1 MKGVAKLGRRIQ
13 RSLLVCGIFAI
24 ISLGLPQ
31 SVFAQD
37 AQFRE
42 GVKAFEEG
50 RFEDAEKAFREVLKA
65 NPSNEDALSFRDEA
79 GYKFWV
85 DVLARGGRLG
95 TLARR
100 ILKRAET
107 GAKKE
112 RQSEEKMREMLKT
125 MLETESYI
133 EQFAMVEKL
142 VQQHGHY
149 TVPLLVEILGDQKEA
164 EKRVR
169 TISYLKRLGDEGIL
183 ALLELLE
190 SEKSLLQQNAC
201 IILGHIRDRRAL
213 PALKRKAETSKDSD
227 VKKEATTALSRFE
240 FSGKSTDAYAVLGEA
255 YYKENPLVMVNP
267 YKEWVVWKWRGT
279 RLTRKIVRRYAWNDQ
294 IAEELAYDGL
304 SVDPNDQRLWALLIN
319 VYAMQWNE
327 VTGTLRVMR
336 QVQDRGG
343 EVDSEL
349 MGSLE
354 KEKTR
359 LKKANMIIASAGR
372 EALFGALQKALED
385 NNAAVAITIIE
396 ALRDIKVEAGDLPAS
411 GASQV
416 LPLNNPGALPGKEV
430 EVTLAQ
436 TPGKAGKDGKAAT
449 KEAGKPAAK
458 PAPKPA
464 PKAEPKPAPK
474 AEPKPEAK
482 PRKSRGRVSQL
493 PGKNKKGYAFR
504 GGVFP
509 QAAKPAPVKKD
520 AAAGGAANSGG
531 GSALCAALV
540 FGDRRVRFAAAMA
553 LARLNPATAF
563 SNSDKVMENL
573 AEAVAQ
579 SGQRVILVVER
590 DLNTRNDLI
599 GRLRSLGYMVYGV
612 PSGLDAEARLRSF
625 PAHDLVIVSSELNK
639 DGAGDEPL
647 EFQFVRKLKEDYRT
661 KPIKVMVLTP
671 AARETEMAKLVDA
684 EESVVGVIT
693 PGVDKIVLRDKIKE
707 IFSSDEAMRDE
718 KARADKV
725 AENAALAIA
734 SLQDKQT
741 LYKLE
746 RANKSLINNCTGRVD
761 PVRIAAM
768 KGLGAV
774 GPKART
780 AALNTLVAV
789 FKNKDNSTE
798 VRVAAA
804 NAMGEVLRNQEVQGD
819 AFQTLKAALA
829 EDSTAIWKAAGYAL
843 GKAKL
848 SNKQRLEV
856 YVEQRLSE
864 GGSGLSADD

>member
-1 MKGVAKLGRRIQ
+1 MRGVANMGRIIQ

-24 ISLGLPQ
+24 ISIGFPQ

-37 AQFRE
+37 AQFRD

-50 RFEDAEKAFREVLKA
+50 RFEDAEKSFTEVLKA

-85 DVLARGGRLG
+85 EVLARGGRLG

-100 ILKRAET
+100 LLKRAES
-107 GAKKE
+107 GAKKD

-149 TVPLLVEILGDQKEA
+149 TVPLLVEILGDSKEA
-164 EKRVR
+164 DKRVR

-213 PALKRKAETSKDSD
+213 PALKRKAETSKDGT
-227 VKKEATTALSRFE
+227 VKKEANTALSRFE

-294 IAEELAYDGL
+294 VAEELAYDGL

-343 EVDSEL
+343 DVDEEL
-349 MGSLE
+349 MGDLE

-359 LKKANMIIASAGR
+359 LKKANMVIASAGR

-430 EVTLAQ
+430 EITLAQ
-436 TPGKAGKDGKAAT
+436 TPGKAAAKGNGKTPAKDA
-449 KEAGKPAAK
+449 KPAAK

-464 PKAEPKPAPK
+464 PKAEPKK
-474 AEPKPEAK
+474 EPKPAAK
-482 PRKSRGRVSQL
+482 PRKGRGRVSQL
-493 PGKNKKGYAFR
+493 PGKNKKGYALR

-509 QAAKPAPVKKD
+509 QAAKPAGAKKD
-520 AAAGGAANSGG
+520 APADGGAANSGG

-590 DLNTRNDLI
+590 DLNTRNDMI

-639 DGAGDEPL
+639 NGAGDEPL

-693 PGVDKIVLRDKIKE
+693 PGVDKIVLRDKITE
-707 IFSSDEAMRDE
+707 IFSSDEAKRDE

-741 LYKLE
+741 LFKLE
-746 RANKSLINNCTGRVD
+746 RANKSLINNCTGR
-761 PVRIAAM
+761 PNEVRIAAM

-789 FKNKDNSTE
+789 FKNKENATE

-804 NAMGEVLRNQEVQGD
+804 NAIGEVLRNQAVQGD
-819 AFQTLKAALA
+819 AFQTLKASLT

-848 SNKQRLEV
+848 TNKQRLEV

-864 GGSGLSADD
+864 GGSGLAGND